1 MYQRISIL
9 FIVYLGYIT
18 LFVPI
23 HVGEG
28 KAEEGNYEDFAD
40 EMTKRILYE
49 RKEKHPVTMQIF

>member
-1 MYQRISIL
+1 MRQRISIL
-9 FIVYLGYIT
+9 SIVHLGYIT

-40 EMTKRILYE
+40 ETTKNI
-49 RKEKHPVTMQIF
+49 I